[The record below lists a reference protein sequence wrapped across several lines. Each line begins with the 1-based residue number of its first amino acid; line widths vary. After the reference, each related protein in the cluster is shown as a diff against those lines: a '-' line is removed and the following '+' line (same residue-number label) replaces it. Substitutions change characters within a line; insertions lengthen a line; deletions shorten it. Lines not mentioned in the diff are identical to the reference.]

1 MDDEYKPVE
10 WPAWRHHI
18 GQFGRLESKIFDQPE
33 DVPEGWVA
41 KAEDAK
47 PKRAPAKKRAKRA
60 NAKA

>member
-47 PKRAPAKKRAKRA
+47 PKKAPAK
-60 NAKA
+60 